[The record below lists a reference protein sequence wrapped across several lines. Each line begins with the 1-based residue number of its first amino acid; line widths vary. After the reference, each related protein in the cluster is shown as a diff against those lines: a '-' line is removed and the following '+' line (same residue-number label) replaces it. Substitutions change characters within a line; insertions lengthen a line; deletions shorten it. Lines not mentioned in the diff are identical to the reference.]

1 MAQVCLV
8 QRASSAR
15 GGSTP
20 AQLRPCPQEEVQV
33 VVVVVVVV
41 VVLGLLLGPV
51 LPCFPIP

>member
-33 VVVVVVVV
+33 VVV
-41 VVLGLLLGPV
+41 LGLLLGPV

>member
-15 GGSTP
+15 GGST
-20 AQLRPCPQEEVQV
+20 AQLRPCPQEEAQV
-33 VVVVVVVV
+33 VVVVLVL
-41 VVLGLLLGPV
+41 VLGLLLGPV

>member
-20 AQLRPCPQEEVQV
+20 AQLRPCPQEEAQV
-33 VVVVVVVV
+33 VVVVLVL
-41 VVLGLLLGPV
+41 VLGLLLGPV